1 MKKIL
6 FTIILIFLAF
16 NIHAQTFT
24 ELKKS
29 AENGNLV
36 SQYQLGLYYQQNN
49 KQELAVRWFQSAS
62 IQGFQAAQFSLALC
76 LINGKGITE
85 DKNLGINW
93 AMKSAKQGFPFAQ
106 EFLATSYSAGYI
118 LNKDS
123 QEAFN
128 WWLRLA
134 NNSQIQE
141 FPNIPGHLELLQE
154 AQFEVGLCY
163 AQGNG
168 VAKDEKEALEW
179 FTKASQLGNINAEYA
194 LGYAYMNGLGT
205 KQDYQQAIKHYNI
218 AANNGNIQSQF
229 FLALLYHD
237 GEGTKRN
244 PNVAF
249 NWMKKAA
256 DQGFIDAM
264 NYVGIYYLTGDGTE
278 KNSQKAYKYIS
289 DAANR
294 NSDYA
299 SWILAKMYYNGDGV
313 EKDSTLSIKWGTKA
327 AELGNHE
334 AEVFLG
340 QLYEYGGGGYS
351 QNNNKA
357 IEWYTK
363 AAEQNYPPA
372 QTQLGWLYYKLKNY
386 KDAYAWFTKATEVNY
401 PEGYNG
407 LAYCYFDGKGVSKDT
422 DKALELINQAITLSN
437 NEPRYLDTKGEFLY
451 KIGQTDKAQDIYNK
465 IQKEYPQYYTADKTT
480 LYNFF
485 NNKDGYNDVDQSI
498 PMIASTNSNAF
509 AIIIANEKYQREKD
523 VPYATNDGKVFADY
537 CQKTMGIPEKNI
549 HLVQNATL
557 NDIKYHLNW
566 LKQVIDVYGK
576 DSKVIIYYAGHGIP
590 DEKSKAAYL
599 LPVDGY
605 GSDISTGYSL
615 QELYQTLGQLQSK
628 EVVAFL
634 DACFS
639 GTNRDGDMMQAA
651 RGVAIKVKE
660 AAPKG
665 NLVVFSASKEDE
677 TAYPYKEKQH
687 GMFTYYLLK
696 KLQESKGN
704 TTLEDLC
711 NYVTN
716 NVRKQSIV
724 EKGKLQT
731 PTIFA
736 SPTLGQ
742 NWETWKLK

>member
-6 FTIILIFLAF
+6 FTIILIFSAF

-36 SQYQLGLYYQQNN
+36 SQYQLGLYYQQNK

-106 EFLATSYSAGYI
+106 EFLAKSYSAGYI

-141 FPNIPGHLELLQE
+141 FPNISGHLELLQE

-163 AQGNG
+163 ANG
-168 VAKDEKEALEW
+168 IGVDTDLKKSLEW
-179 FTKASQLGNINAEYA
+179 LNKSAKNGYPDGLYA
-194 LGYAYMNGLGT
+194 VGYAYLRGTGT
-205 KQDYQQAIKHYNI
+205 KQDYKKAFQYLTEGANKKSSNAQYWLGCMYEAGIGTGKNMKEAKRWWTE
-218 AANNGNIQSQF
+218 AAN
-229 FLALLYHD
+229 
-237 GEGTKRN
+237 
-244 PNVAF
+244 
-249 NWMKKAA
+249 
-256 DQGFIDAM
+256 QGMPDAE
-264 NYVGIYYLTGDGTE
+264 I
-278 KNSQKAYKYIS
+278 A
-289 DAANR
+289 
-294 NSDYA
+294 
-299 SWILAKMYYNGDGV
+299 
-313 EKDSTLSIKWGTKA
+313 
-327 AELGNHE
+327 
-334 AEVFLG
+334 LG
-340 QLYEYGGGGYS
+340 QTYEFGKEMP
-351 QNNNKA
+351 QDNNKA

-363 AAEQNYPPA
+363 AAEQTYPPA

-386 KDAYAWFTKATEVNY
+386 KDACAWFTKAIEVNY

-407 LAYCYFDGKGVSKDT
+407 LAYCYFDGKGVAKDT
-422 DKALELINQAITLSN
+422 DKALELINQALTLSN

-451 KIGQTDKAQDIYNK
+451 KIGQTSKAQEIYNK
-465 IQKEYPQYYTADKTT
+465 IQNEHPQYYAADKTT

-485 NNKDGYNDVDQSI
+485 NNKDGNSDVDQSI
-498 PMIASTNSNAF
+498 PMIASNNSNTF

-537 CQKTMGIPEKNI
+537 CQKTIGIPEKNI
-549 HLVQNATL
+549 HLIQNATL

-651 RGVAIKVKE
+651 RGIAIKMKE
-660 AAPKG
+660 TAPKG

-711 NYVTN
+711 NYVTD

-724 EKGKLQT
+724 ENGKLQT

-736 SPTLGQ
+736 SPTLGK

>member
-1 MKKIL
+1 MKKI
-6 FTIILIFLAF
+6 FTLILLIFSF
-16 NIHAQTFT
+16 IPFFGQNKK
-24 ELKKS
+24 ELEQK
-29 AENGNLV
+29 AENGDAY
-36 SQYQLGLYYQQNN
+36 SQLQLGMLYQEE
-49 KQELAVRWFQSAS
+49 KKSELAVRWFQR
-62 IQGFQAAQFSLALC
+62 AANMGVSMAQYQLALC
-76 LINGKGITE
+76 FITGE
-85 DKNLGINW
+85 GINQDFSLGFTW
-93 AMKSAKQGFPFAQ
+93 ALKAAKQGFPFAQ
-106 EFLATSYSAGYI
+106 VLVAKLYTNGDGTQ
-118 LNKDS
+118 KDLT
-123 QEAFN
+123 EAFE
-128 WWLRLA
+128 WWKKCA
-134 NNSQIQE
+134 DFSNASVA
-141 FPNIPGHLELLQE
+141 PGFKDCASE
-154 AQFEVGLCY
+154 AQFQVGVCY
-163 AQGNG
+163 AQGKG
-168 VAKDEKEALEW
+168 VSKDETKALEW
-179 FTKASQLGNINAEYA
+179 FTKASQLGSTNAEYA

-218 AANNGNIQSQF
+218 AANDGNMPSQF
-229 FLALLYHD
+229 FLALLYHN
-237 GEGTKRN
+237 GQGTKKN
-244 PNVAF
+244 SNVAF

-278 KNSQKAYKYIS
+278 KNPQKAYKYIS

-299 SWILAKMYYNGDGV
+299 SWILSKMYYNGDGV

-327 AELGNHE
+327 ADLGNHE

-340 QLYEYGGGGYS
+340 QLYEYGRAGYS

-357 IEWYTK
+357 IKWYTK

-372 QTQLGWLYYKLKNY
+372 QTQLGWLYYKLNNY
-386 KDAYAWFTKATEVNY
+386 KDAYTWFAKATEGNY
-401 PEGYNG
+401 SEGYNG
-407 LAYCYFDGKGVSKDT
+407 LAYCYFDGKGVTKDT
-422 DKALELINQAITLSN
+422 DKALALINQALTLSN
-437 NEPRYLDTKGEFLY
+437 NDPRYLDTKGELLY
-451 KIGQTDKAQDIYNK
+451 KMGQTNKAQEIYNK
-465 IQKEYPQYYTADKTT
+465 IQKEYPQYYAKDKTT
-480 LYNFF
+480 TLYGYF
-485 NNKDGYNDVDQSI
+485 NCKGGNSDVDQSI
-498 PMIASTNSNAF
+498 PMIASNNSNIF

-523 VPYATNDGKVFADY
+523 VPYAINDGKVFADY

-660 AAPKG
+660 TAPKG

-704 TTLEDLC
+704 ATLEDLC
-711 NYVTN
+711 NYVTD

-724 EKGKLQT
+724 ENGKLQT

-736 SPTLGQ
+736 SPTLGK
-742 NWETWKLK
+742 NWEIWKLKY